1 MEEKESSA
9 IVSSTPRSIDT
20 SVLMQMKHLNLVS
33 FDPHNAIYSQL
44 VFCHPFKCQA
54 KHIMQVLPYSICFVS
69 IM

>member
-9 IVSSTPRSIDT
+9 IVSSTPRSIDA
-20 SVLMQMKHLNLVS
+20 SVLMQMKYLNLVS